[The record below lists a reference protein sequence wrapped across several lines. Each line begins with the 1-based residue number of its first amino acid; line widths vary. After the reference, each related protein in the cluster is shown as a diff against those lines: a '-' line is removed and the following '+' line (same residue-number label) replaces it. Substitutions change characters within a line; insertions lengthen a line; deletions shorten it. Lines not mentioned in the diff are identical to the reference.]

1 MSSFS
6 PRVHM
11 NNYKYAV
18 KIVEDGKDIWFKH
31 HFSNVDQLLF
41 DYELID
47 VNGKVQNFKSY
58 YQFKDVI
65 DHLIDYKFI
74 RVLMDSRT
82 IPRIHKGTREISHNL
97 TFEEYWS
104 NNI

>member
-11 NNYKYAV
+11 SNYKYAV
-18 KIVEDGKDIWFKH
+18 KIVEDCKDNWLQD
-31 HFSNVDQLLF
+31 HFPKIDQLLF

-58 YQFKDVI
+58 YQFKDAI
-65 DHLIDYKFI
+65 DHLID
-74 RVLMDSRT
+74 LMPFLRHHFFL
-82 IPRIHKGTREISHNL
+82 PPVCQ
-97 TFEEYWS
+97 
-104 NNI
+104 